1 MEIKVGTLAGFC
13 YGVKRAITEATE
25 IAGNN
30 EKIYCIGEIVHNP
43 QVVKRLKEKGI
54 IFVEEIE
61 EVPDNSNVIFRA
73 HGMPKETYI
82 EAKKRNIKVFDLTCP
97 NVEKLHKKV
106 LEMKNDYFIILLG
119 KVGHAENISTISF
132 AGENS
137 FILESQ
143 DDIID
148 CYKKYEKTSLGKVY
162 ILAQTTYNFKKFDKV
177 IEELKENF
185 CEAEIVVDN
194 TICNATELRQ
204 NEVEKLSK
212 EFPKMIII
220 GGKNS
225 SNTAKLVEISKKFCK
240 NVYSIETKEE
250 LDEKEFNSN
259 DRVGI
264 MAGASTPYESI
275 KEVVEFLEKIGG

>member
-1 MEIKVGTLAGFC
+1 MLREGH
-13 YGVKRAITEATE
+13 R
-25 IAGNN
+25 
-30 EKIYCIGEIVHNP
+30 
-43 QVVKRLKEKGI
+43 R
-54 IFVEEIE
+54 EE
-61 EVPDNSNVIFRA
+61 
-73 HGMPKETYI
+73 
-82 EAKKRNIKVFDLTCP
+82 
-97 NVEKLHKKV
+97 
-106 LEMKNDYFIILLG
+106 NDYFIILLG